1 MWYQI
6 KSYLTFLWRSKNQHG
21 VHSPFVF
28 NLLTKCIYLKNNA
41 GVSAV
46 ERSFDKL
53 ATKDTRNI
61 QVTDL
66 GAGSATMG
74 NLRSVQEIYKRAG
87 IKKRQRAHLR
97 KLLTY
102 LNIEHILELGTSVG
116 KATVTMAANPE
127 AKVTTVE
134 GCPNTTQIATAF
146 FKAVGL
152 KNTTVYNQ
160 SFDSFLKENK
170 KKYDLIYMDGGH
182 DKQQT
187 LANFELL
194 LPFIHNDSLLLID
207 DIYWS
212 PQMTQAWQQLCSHPQ
227 VSVSIDSYYWGW
239 LFFRKEQPKQHFILR
254 M

>member
-28 NLLTKCIYLKNNA
+28 DLLTKCIYLKNNA
-41 GVSAV
+41 SVSAV

-53 ATKDTRNI
+53 ATKDTRKI

-74 NLRSVQEIYKRAG
+74 NLRSVQKIYKRAG
-87 IKKRQRAHLR
+87 IKKRQRTHLR

-134 GCPNTTQIATAF
+134 GCPNTTQIAAAF

-152 KNTTVYNQ
+152 KNTTIYNQ
-160 SFDSFLKENK
+160 SFDSFLKENT

-227 VSVSIDSYYWGW
+227 VTVSIDSYYWGW